1 MSSSSEVP
9 VANRHALAFGLAVA
23 CAAATGLFLLSGWLG
38 VRPGRPAATRC
49 DVIFQ
54 SDAGV
59 RIGDTITGE
68 NSFGMG
74 THPLIGTVWP
84 KLLGAINRQ
93 FAEPE
98 LASVF
103 VCRAAAALGAGIGLG
118 ILFGCLHRIGWSR
131 GRCSAAA
138 AFLLA
143 SSYQVVACLPDHF
156 ALSSGILP
164 AAFGIYLLARQ
175 GTISRRAATGLLAAF
190 AALASGICLTNGL
203 WPCLLLAGLY
213 FEGRTVSWKAAVLAS
228 MAGIAIL
235 SLALVL
241 VQRHGFR
248 LPILWQAKQWL
259 NLRILHDPP
268 GAALR
273 AVRGTV
279 DPIVAPSPAIDTN
292 NFDGVPMLTFEPS
305 AGMPIWPFD
314 TIRSLA
320 AATWLAILAL
330 SLAGRWTPPA
340 RLLAI
345 WIAWNLLFHNIWGD
359 EFFLYSP
366 HYGWALALLPF
377 VSPGYSW
384 KWLPLAGLVMIGQVL
399 AFDEIAIRVRE
410 IEAWAGELILPLQS
424 RRDSLRDPDR

>member
-1 MSSSSEVP
+1 MPSSSKVP
-9 VANRHALAFGLAVA
+9 TTNRQAIRLGLVVA
-23 CAAATGLFLLSGWLG
+23 CVAATWLFLLSGWLG
-38 VRPGRPAATRC
+38 VRPGRPAAMRC

-59 RIGDTITGE
+59 RIGDTITGK

-138 AFLLA
+138 ALLFA

-164 AAFGIYLLARQ
+164 ASFGIYLLAWQ
-175 GTISRRAATGLLAAF
+175 GTLSRRGATGLLAAF

-203 WPCLLLAGLY
+203 WACLLLAGLHL
-213 FEGRTVSWKAAVLAS
+213 ERRTVSWKAAVLAS

-273 AVRGTV
+273 SVRGTV

-314 TIRSLA
+314 ITRTLA
-320 AATWLAILAL
+320 AASWLAFLAL
-330 SLAGRWTPPA
+330 SLAVRWTPPV

-345 WIAWNLLFHNIWGD
+345 WIGWNLFFHNIWGD

-377 VSPGYSW
+377 VSPVFRWRY
-384 KWLPLAGLVMIGQVL
+384 LPLAGLVLIGQLL
-399 AFDEIAIRVRE
+399 AFDEIAVRVGE
-410 IEAWAGELILPLQS
+410 IVN
-424 RRDSLRDPDR
+424 